1 MSQIRVSQ
9 GFPNTV
15 FALLRLFRKICK
27 VSQIRVSQGSH
38 SDFRKNSQ
46 IGFSF
51 RKFRKVFAMGS
62 LLMIIVLIRW
72 DGLEQWVLR
81 LGRCYGDGVFEN
93 VNVKTR
99 SKLTEIFCLHLDHI

>member
-1 MSQIRVSQ
+1 
-9 GFPNTV
+9 
-15 FALLRLFRKICK
+15 
-27 VSQIRVSQGSH
+27 
-38 SDFRKNSQ
+38 
-46 IGFSF
+46 
-51 RKFRKVFAMGS
+51 MGS

-81 LGRCYGDGVFEN
+81 LGRCYGDGVVEN